1 MASLHKDPH
10 GRSPF
15 WYVAYRRGDGIR
27 TLKSTRE
34 RDLHRAQLVAHG
46 MVRVAEEEFRKD
58 TTKSLLNGIVADT
71 LRRLGIETKPE
82 PKVTE
87 FLNQWE
93 NPELFG
99 KLQALD
105 WMADDEAEERE
116 REDNNEPQ
124 PNRFTMATCNRKPPN
139 LPSHSLP

>member
-1 MASLHKDPH
+1 
-10 GRSPF
+10 
-15 WYVAYRRGDGIR
+15 
-27 TLKSTRE
+27 
-34 RDLHRAQLVAHG
+34 

-124 PNRFTMATCNRKPPN
+124 PNRFSGAMQPQTAKVQTVMCKARQNPDA
-139 LPSHSLP
+139 SLTIQGGFLNPL